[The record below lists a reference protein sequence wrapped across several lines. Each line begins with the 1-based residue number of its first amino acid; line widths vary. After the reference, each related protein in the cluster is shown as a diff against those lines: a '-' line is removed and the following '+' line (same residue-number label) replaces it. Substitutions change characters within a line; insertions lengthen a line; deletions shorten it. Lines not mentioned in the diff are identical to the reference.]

1 MKKYILF
8 VSIFALFF
16 SACST
21 KEVYEPTELSD
32 EWSKYERANET
43 IVAKSLNIAQLENSK
58 VLVKE
63 GLLDVKIDDSH
74 RVVSYSDGWV
84 ITASID
90 GELLLTSAVD
100 SNKTQLLN
108 LKKTIA
114 SASVK
119 DDTLAVL
126 FADNEIALY
135 SLSNKSVF
143 FKEQGGKSLAND
155 ARIVN
160 PHFMNDL
167 VLFSTLDGK
176 VVIVNSKLK
185 KKLRTVI
192 VSSED
197 NFNNI
202 IYFNVIDNKIVAATS
217 YKILSLGAKEIRVK
231 YEVRSIVYDEKSIF
245 ITTKQGEVISLTSDL
260 QVNAKIKFPF
270 AHFLGIISH
279 GEKLY
284 ILEKEGYMIVLDK
297 DLSNYTVHE
306 VDIEDGF
313 IFVAD
318 KLFYVAD
325 EKISVE

>member
-8 VSIFALFF
+8 ASVFALLF

-21 KEVYEPTELSD
+21 KEVYEPQYLD
-32 EWSKYERANET
+32 KDWQKYESADEE
-43 IVAKSLNIAQLENSK
+43 ILDKSLNIALLENSK
-58 VLVKE
+58 VLVKDAV
-63 GLLDVKIDDSH
+63 LDMELPEEH
-74 RVVSYSDGWV
+74 RVISYSGGWV
-84 ITASID
+84 ISASID
-90 GELLLTSAVD
+90 GKTLLTSVENNTVKEEFD
-100 SNKTQLLN
+100 F
-108 LKKTIA
+108 KKTVA
-114 SASVK
+114 SASV
-119 DDTLAVL
+119 DGDNLAVL
-126 FADNEIALY
+126 FADNEIAIY
-135 SLSNKSVF
+135 SISSKKPL
-143 FKEQGGKSLAND
+143 FKEQGGKSLTVD

-176 VVIVNSKLK
+176 VIIVNVKLK

-217 YKILSLGAKEIRVK
+217 YKILSLASKEVRVK
-231 YEVRSIVYDEKSIF
+231 YEIRDIVYDDKNMF
-245 ITTKQGEVISLTSDL
+245 INTKQGEVISLTSDL

-270 AHFLGIISH
+270 AHFLGMISH
-279 GEKLY
+279 EEKLY

-297 DLSNYTVHE
+297 DMYNYTVHE
-306 VDIEDGF
+306 VDIDDGF

-318 KLFYVAD
+318 KVFYVAD

>member
-8 VSIFALFF
+8 ASIFAILF

-21 KEVYEPTELSD
+21 KEVYKPLYIDEDWEMYENSD
-32 EWSKYERANET
+32 AA
-43 IVAKSLNIAQLENSK
+43 IVDKSLNIALLDNSK
-58 VLVKE
+58 VLVKD
-63 GLLDVKIDDSH
+63 GILDVAVDESH
-74 RVVSYSDGWV
+74 RVISHSDGWIV
-84 ITASID
+84 SASID
-90 GELLLTSAVD
+90 GELLLISGNDTT
-100 SNKTQLLN
+100 KQEKFEF
-108 LKKTIA
+108 KKSIA
-114 SASVK
+114 SASVNG
-119 DDTLAVL
+119 DFLAVL
-126 FADNEIALY
+126 FADNEIAIY
-135 SLSNKSVF
+135 SISSKKAI
-143 FKEQGGKSLAND
+143 FKEQGGKSLAVD

-176 VVIVNSKLK
+176 VIIVNSQLK

-202 IYFNVIDNKIVAATS
+202 IYFNVIDNKIIAATS
-217 YKILSLGAKEIRVK
+217 YKILSLASKEVRAKYEIRSVVNDDK
-231 YEVRSIVYDEKSIF
+231 NMF
-245 ITTKQGEVISLTSDL
+245 ITTKQGEIISLTPDL

-270 AHFLGIISH
+270 AHFLGMISH
-279 GEKLY
+279 GDKLY

-297 DLSNYTVHE
+297 DMYNYSVHE
-306 VDIEDGF
+306 VDLEDGF
-313 IFVAD
+313 VFIAD